1 MSMKNLLEKMT
12 QLSKINE
19 TPKPP
24 KKKVLKESAQVAS
37 AKPSSLREL
46 FNQLDEAM
54 APGQKPLPVLDPQN
68 KQAGA
73 GFVTSTNPAVQN
85 MLKNLDPKDV
95 QIAMAPGKP
104 GVAAPAAG
112 QMASTAGGTGQA
124 MQEDELDEYFSYDKD
139 KTSGRTGQQGPK
151 DVLSLRGGMNT
162 PIGDKEAYKD
172 VVTGRKS
179 GSFDAK
185 KHYGA
190 GGPKGVLPEGE
201 LDEKW
206 SGDAEVKSTG
216 QYAGK
221 SVAELKSALSKLKAS
236 GPHHE
241 GTPENKR
248 MKQLMFAIRAK
259 KDWKGGIEEGD
270 LPSSSGVDT
279 RGAGLGAG
287 RSQATFESKDSK
299 DHKFEVCYTTTS
311 DKEVKTTIT
320 ASSVKEATAK
330 IEKKHNF
337 KSLDSVKKVKEE
349 KKEVKEAIDPAVK
362 EKEVNKIIKKLE
374 RIGADDV
381 HEPDAL
387 RRVAEFIFGKM
398 VQGMSYNQALV
409 LSHKINE
416 GTKGV
421 NPFAKKESM
430 KKAAAD
436 KKKKTVKE
444 SMSHRMQAARLEGKA
459 HGLKGHAHN
468 GKHYEDMEEARCYH
482 EGYKEGLDECH
493 GMMPGMGLVG
503 EAGMPPATTGGM
515 ADQEM
520 DEGKGSLKA
529 LAGVGLAAALA
540 TGAGVGKNIYDY
552 HHKDASGYSQSD
564 YDKILGTSPAQRD
577 AQDWADKED
586 ADFHKLAQSIRDEVD
601 EGNAFTKAL
610 ARTPKGGKFKVAGNT
625 FTDTS
630 GYDAQL
636 DEYTFESLDRQL
648 DALLNEGVSVS
659 ISRGQENAPN
669 SVTITAQDAE
679 ADELLSLVRNAG
691 MGGIFGGDEG
701 SDDSFG
707 MPHPHEMGGASEI
720 NTPGQIEVVDDHEGM
735 LALMK
740 KLSGVQSSGPAQDFG
755 GDEEGSD
762 DYESEEGSEDHESE
776 ECPSCGHADCHCD
789 DEQVDEMETDEQEEF
804 EVAEDT
810 GADNTNADAA
820 GQVGTDEALA
830 KADAGE
836 DEEEGEEDESIQECG
851 MYEDDMDEEEDLTE
865 WANDAGGNGTE
876 TTFEQDIDFMTRVI
890 SGGLN
895 KQKSTGQATIPVIPG
910 QKDRMGY
917 SAVNESISDW
927 AKLAGIKKN

>member
-19 TPKPP
+19 TPAPP
-24 KKKVLKESAQVAS
+24 KKKVLKESAQVAP

-73 GFVTSTNPAVQN
+73 GFVTSTNPTVQN

-95 QIAMAPGKP
+95 QIVQAPGKP
-104 GVAAPAAG
+104 GQPMAPTAAG
-112 QMASTAGGTGQA
+112 QPNPNQMAPTAGGAGQA
-124 MQEDELDEYFSYDKD
+124 MHEDELEEGTFKSYVNKAEEAHN
-139 KTSGRTGQQGPK
+139 
-151 DVLSLRGGMNT
+151 RG
-162 PIGDKEAYKD
+162 
-172 VVTGRKS
+172 
-179 GSFDAK
+179 
-185 KHYGA
+185 
-190 GGPKGVLPEGE
+190 
-201 LDEKW
+201 DEKMKAQHLANAKQARYAIR
-206 SGDAEVKSTG
+206 SSDIPKNKDSFEKYKQLSN
-216 QYAGK
+216 AGK
-221 SVAELKSALSKLKAS
+221 VA
-236 GPHHE
+236 
-241 GTPENKR
+241 
-248 MKQLMFAIRAK
+248 
-259 KDWKGGIEEGD
+259 EGD

-330 IEKKHNF
+330 VEKKHNF

-349 KKEVKEAIDPAVK
+349 KKPVK
-362 EKEVNKIIKKLE
+362 
-374 RIGADDV
+374 
-381 HEPDAL
+381 
-387 RRVAEFIFGKM
+387 
-398 VQGMSYNQALV
+398 
-409 LSHKINE
+409 E

-421 NPFAKKESM
+421 NPFAKKDDKAPAKAPTKGKKPDFLDLDKDGDKKEPM
-430 KKAAAD
+430 KKAAAQAKPGTKGVNPFAKTAD
-436 KKKKTVKE
+436 KKKTIKEADKDIPYDDPDTVERRKIQAYLHAEQAAKKTAADKKAAAEKKKKTVKE
-444 SMSHRMQAARLEGKA
+444 SMSHRMTAARLMGKA

-503 EAGMPPATTGGM
+503 EAEMPAATTGGM
-515 ADQEM
+515 ASQAMPAME
-520 DEGKGSLKA
+520 DEFM
-529 LAGVGLAAALA
+529 
-540 TGAGVGKNIYDY
+540 
-552 HHKDASGYSQSD
+552 
-564 YDKILGTSPAQRD
+564 
-577 AQDWADKED
+577 ED
-586 ADFHKLAQSIRDEVD
+586 EFE

-610 ARTPKGGKFKVAGNT
+610 SRTPKGGKFKVAGNT

-679 ADELLSLVRNAG
+679 ADELLALVRNAG

-707 MPHPHEMGGASEI
+707 MPNAPEIGGASEI
-720 NTPGQIEVVDDHEGM
+720 NAPNQIEVVDDHEGM

-740 KLSGVQSSGPAQDFG
+740 KLAGNQSAAPAQDFG

-762 DYESEEGSEDHESE
+762 DQGNMLSLMNKMSGDEEGADDYEDEEGGSE
-776 ECPSCGHADCHCD
+776 ECSSCGCADCECD
-789 DEQVDEMETDEQEEF
+789 GDEEQVDEVESEDQQEF

-810 GADNTNADAA
+810 GADNTDADVA
-820 GQVGTDEALA
+820 GQVGSDEALA
-830 KADAGE
+830 TADAGE
-836 DEEEGEEDESIQECG
+836 DEEEGMEDQAVQESDMCEED
-851 MYEDDMDEEEDLTE
+851 DEEEDLTE

-876 TTFEQDIDFMTRVI
+876 TTFEQDIDFMTNII

-895 KQKSTGQATIPVIPG
+895 KKKSTGQTTIPVVNG
-910 QKDRMGY
+910 QNDRMGY

-927 AKLAGIKKN
+927 AKLAGIRKN